1 MTLRSRLSRLLDA
14 SPFVRPPS
22 DRLPRPVQRAI
33 VPAAIALL
41 AGSVV
46 FFLAHTVFGHHST
59 NHDEGVYLLQASM
72 LLEGQLELF
81 VGEMTDAFRPWFFVE
96 DGGRLYS
103 KYQPV
108 PAAIIAAVDALFGAP
123 RLALA
128 AVAAGNTALVYLLGL
143 TIFSRRVG
151 LVAAVIFAASPM
163 GLLASAVFL
172 PYAPTT
178 FFTLSFIVAYM
189 RGIRN
194 QSIVCGALA
203 GIAIGIAF
211 FARPFTAV
219 LVGVPFIL
227 HASYRIVARWRRTG
241 LKVVAQR
248 SSHHIVTA
256 VLGLAFVGITLAYNY
271 RMTGDPL
278 LFPYE
283 AFAPL
288 DGPGFGRRQMLGH
301 AVDYT
306 PDIAIR
312 ANLLVLWNFATRWF
326 TAGLLG
332 TLAAVGGLGLC
343 WATWRR
349 GRVLFSDD
357 PGSTTRMQRTGGV
370 LLAAV
375 VASVALGNVLFWGNL
390 NILAA
395 IDDPTDGLISL
406 FGPIYHFDLLAPFA
420 VFAAV
425 TVVALSKA
433 LVGYGRTFLQRYD
446 RNVVLIGLVVL
457 LLLTGGIVGMVNA
470 TLVSTP
476 IERNAAYSE
485 KYEAAYEPI
494 DRMDFEND
502 LVFLP
507 TPYGQWQQ
515 HPFQYLRNSP
525 TFDGPVVYAIDQEP
539 AGDFDVIDAYPDR
552 SYYRYTYRGE
562 WTSLPDRHVTPTLVP
577 LTVESADTVTIET
590 NVGVPDQVTHA
601 VIRLEGTRGSVQ
613 QEFVESPDESLS
625 VNWFVTPSQAGL
637 VSNQHEDS
645 VHVNRV
651 GELELTITL
660 VQIDGSTL
668 TYRKEVSVRTHV
680 DRVELIWPPERFVC
694 PLVTDCGSEGTYLP
708 DDTEAYPTGVWMT
721 SDLTKTG

>member
-1 MTLRSRLSRLLDA
+1 M
-14 SPFVRPPS
+14 
-22 DRLPRPVQRAI
+22 QRAI

-41 AGSVV
+41 AGFVV
-46 FFLAHTVFGHHST
+46 FVLAHTVFSHHST

-96 DGGRLYS
+96 DGGRLYP

-108 PAAIIAAVDALFGAP
+108 FAAIIAAVDALFGAP

-128 AVAAGNTALVYLLGL
+128 AVAAGNTALVYLLGT

-163 GLLASAVFL
+163 GILASAVFL

-178 FFTLSFIVAYM
+178 FFTLSFIVAYI
-189 RGIRN
+189 RGLRN
-194 QSIVCGALA
+194 QSVVYGALA

-219 LVGVPFIL
+219 LVGAPFIL

-241 LKVVAQR
+241 WRVVARR
-248 SSHHIVTA
+248 SAHHAVTA
-256 VLGLAFVGITLAYNY
+256 VLGLGFVGLALAYNY
-271 RMTGDPL
+271 RMTGDL
-278 LFPYE
+278 LVFPYE

-301 AVDYT
+301 VMDYT

-332 TLAAVGGLGLC
+332 TLAAIGGLGLC

-349 GRVLFSDD
+349 GRALFSDEV
-357 PGSTTRMQRTGGV
+357 GATIRMQRTGGV

-375 VASVALGNVLFWGNL
+375 VASVTIGNVLFWGNF
-390 NILAA
+390 NILGA

-406 FGPIYHFDLLAPFA
+406 FGPIYHFDLLALFA

-425 TVVALSKA
+425 TVVALGKA
-433 LVGYGRTFLQRYD
+433 VIEYSRTLRQRYD
-446 RNVVLIGLVVL
+446 GNAVLVGVVVL
-457 LLLTGGIVGMVNA
+457 LLLTGGVVGMVNA

-476 IERNAAYSE
+476 VERNAAYTE

-494 DRMDFEND
+494 DRMDFEDD

-515 HPFQYLRNSP
+515 HPFQYLRNTP
-525 TFDGPVVYAIDQEP
+525 TLDGPVVYALDQEP
-539 AGDFDVIDAYPDR
+539 AGDFEVIDAYPDR
-552 SYYRYTYRGE
+552 SYYRYTYRGD
-562 WTSLPDRHVTPTLVP
+562 WTSSPSRHVTPTLVP
-577 LTVESADTVTIET
+577 LTVETADTATIET
-590 NVGVPDQVTHA
+590 NVGVPDQVEHA
-601 VIRLEGTRGSVQ
+601 VIRLEGTDGTVLQ
-613 QEFVESPDESLS
+613 QLVEGVDGSLS
-625 VNWFVTPSQAGL
+625 VDWFVGPTEAGL
-637 VSNQHEDS
+637 DSQGHEDS
-645 VHVNRV
+645 VRVDRV
-651 GELELTITL
+651 GELALTITL
-660 VQIDGSTL
+660 VQTDGSTL
-668 TYRKEVSVRTHV
+668 TYRQELSVGAHPDHV
-680 DRVELIWPPERFVC
+680 DLIWPPERFVC
-694 PLVTDCGSEGTYLP
+694 TLVTDCGTEGTYLP
-708 DDTEAYPTGVWMT
+708 DDPEMYPSGVWMA
-721 SDLTKTG
+721 SDLTETG